1 MSANKA
7 VLIYNPKTGRYG
19 SNRLPPIDAI
29 CEQFRSLGVHVDL
42 RQTAGPGDAAKIAHA
57 AATNGTRNVIV
68 SGGDGTINEAL
79 QGLIDTDARLAIL
92 PRGTANVLARDLG
105 IPLDSFAAANVIA
118 RGNTRKIYAGCAID
132 EATQTKRY
140 FLLMAG
146 IGLDASVVRRVDPRL
161 KKRFGRAA
169 FWFSGFSHLA
179 NWRPTPFDLEID
191 GKIFH
196 GTFAAIGKAA
206 SYGGDLSVT
215 PRARLEQPDFE
226 VCVVSTHSRLRY
238 LRLLPYVM
246 RGGVPEDKDH
256 VTFVRTTR
264 VLATGHA
271 PVQVDGELIGKLP
284 MTFEIVARPV
294 EIVVP

>member
-1 MSANKA
+1 MSSKA
-7 VLIYNPKTGRYG
+7 VLIFNPKTGRYG
-19 SNRLPPIDAI
+19 SNRQPPIDSV
-29 CEQFRSLGVHVDL
+29 CEHFRSLGVDIDL
-42 RQTAGPGDAAKIAHA
+42 RQTSGPGDAAAIAKA
-57 AATNGTRNVIV
+57 AATNGRRNVIV

-92 PRGTANVLARDLG
+92 PRGTANVLARELG
-105 IPLDSFAAANVIA
+105 MPLNSFKAASVIA
-118 RGNTRKIYAGCAID
+118 EGKTRKIYAGCALD
-132 EATQTKRY
+132 DVTGTKRY

-161 KKRFGRAA
+161 KKRIGRAA
-169 FWFSGFSHLA
+169 FWLSGFSHLA
-179 NWRPTPFDLEID
+179 HWRPTPFTLEVD
-191 GKIFH
+191 GQVLE

-226 VCVVSTHSRLRY
+226 ICVVSSKSRLRY
-238 LRLLPYVM
+238 LQLLPHVI
-246 RGGVPEDKDH
+246 RGGVPENKDH
-256 VTFVRTTR
+256 VEFIRATS
-264 VLATGHA
+264 VLAKGQA

-284 MTFEIVARPV
+284 MRFEIAPRPI